1 MGGYEPPPKLLIL
14 LRFRELCVSDSA
26 AFHEIEDAVRRDDM
40 RLWWKRWGSWV
51 VGAAVAVVV
60 AVTGLVG
67 YRQYDAAQRATASA
81 AYSAALAKID
91 EDKAAASAELNRQA
105 ESAPEP
111 YRWLAALA
119 AAQLLDKPEEQVA
132 ALEAVSAKLPPELSD
147 LALVIGGFRSVDAGK
162 LEAVVARLDPLAMP
176 GRPFHASVTELQ
188 ALAAARKNDLG
199 RAREL
204 WTAIVKDP
212 ASPLGVQQR
221 AQAML
226 AYYGPGE
233 GKSGEGK

>member
-1 MGGYEPPPKLLIL
+1 
-14 LRFRELCVSDSA
+14 VSDSA

-51 VGAAVAVVV
+51 VGGAVALVV
-60 AVTGLVG
+60 AVTGMVG

-81 AYSAALAKID
+81 AYSAALAKIGQD
-91 EDKAAASAELNRQA
+91 NAAARAELNRQA
-105 ESAPEP
+105 ESAPTP

-132 ALEAVSAKLPPELSD
+132 ALEAASARLPPELSD

-162 LEAVVARLDPLAMP
+162 LDTMAARLDPLAIP
-176 GRPFHASVTELQ
+176 DRPFHASVMELQ
-188 ALAAARKNDLG
+188 ALAAARKGDLT
-199 RAREL
+199 RARAL

-212 ASPLGVQQR
+212 AVPQGVQQR

-226 AYYGPGE
+226 TYYGPGE